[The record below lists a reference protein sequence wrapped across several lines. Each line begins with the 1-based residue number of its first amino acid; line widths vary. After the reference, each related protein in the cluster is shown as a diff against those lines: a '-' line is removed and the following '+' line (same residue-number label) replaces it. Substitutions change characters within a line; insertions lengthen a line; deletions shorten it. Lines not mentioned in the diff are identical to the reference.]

1 LDRTGLQPARLTQE
15 WQNEAQKRPRNFAPK
30 KFRSGGDRAAGG
42 VAVAQG
48 TRSLGI
54 AALQAADRGET
65 TLPLNFMNR
74 AVLLGSVPVA

>member
-1 LDRTGLQPARLTQE
+1 MA
-15 WQNEAQKRPRNFAPK
+15 NEARNGRKTSRRKNTGQA
-30 KFRSGGDRAAGG
+30 RIEQRGG

-54 AALQAADRGET
+54 APLQAADRGET